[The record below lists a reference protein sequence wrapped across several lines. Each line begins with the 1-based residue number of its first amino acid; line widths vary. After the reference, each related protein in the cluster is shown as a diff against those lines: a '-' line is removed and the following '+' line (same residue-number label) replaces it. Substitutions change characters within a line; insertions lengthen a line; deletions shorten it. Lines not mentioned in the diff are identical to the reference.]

1 MKITRTL
8 LTCALAANLT
18 LAGALAGAQTLR
30 AESGNPATFN
40 SQLATMMSKYASQDH
55 GISIQL
61 NTGQALSMTGVKV
74 GSGRTDLTMIPTEI
88 YTYMGE
94 GSQMYAG
101 MGDQAVK
108 AADNI
113 RSLFGYVHGAYHI
126 FTWAD
131 SGIED
136 WDDIAGKNVYIGPSS
151 SASSLAI
158 EQVIKANTGM
168 SPGQGYNAVTMG
180 WGASG
185 QAFSDGQIDVLVSGS
200 QIGSSSIEQYSLV
213 KPIRFLGVSEAG
225 KASESWQTLMASPAM
240 QALDISKDTYANT
253 VNDDDAIT
261 LLAFTMMTV
270 VNRAMSEEDAY
281 QLTQSFWDNAAEIRS
296 SGPIFKSILIED
308 AFVGVNAPLHQG
320 AYRYYQEQ
328 GVTVPE
334 HLRPVAE

>member
-1 MKITRTL
+1 MKLTTSLLACAITTHL
-8 LTCALAANLT
+8 ALTAPLIQ
-18 LAGALAGAQTLR
+18 AQTLR

-40 SQLATMMSKYASQDH
+40 SQLATMMSKYASQEH
-55 GISIQL
+55 GMSIQL

-74 GSGRTDLTMIPTEI
+74 GSGRIDLTMIPTEL

-108 AADNI
+108 AAENI

-131 SGIED
+131 SGITN
-136 WDDIAGKNVYIGPSS
+136 WSDIAGKNVYIGPSS

-168 SPGQGYNAVTMG
+168 SPGEGYNAITMG

-185 QAFSDGQIDVLVSGS
+185 QAFSDGQIDVLVSGA

-213 KPIRFLGVSEAG
+213 KPIRFLGVTEAG
-225 KASESWQTLMASPAM
+225 KASESWQTLIASPAM
-240 QALDISKDTYANT
+240 QALEINKDTYANT
-253 VNDDDAIT
+253 VNNDDAIT
-261 LLAFTMMTV
+261 LLAFTMMTI
-270 VNRAMSEEDAY
+270 VNRTLSDEDAY
-281 QLTQSFWDNAAEIRS
+281 QLTQSFWDNAAEIRG
-296 SGPIFKSILIED
+296 SGPTFKSILID
-308 AFVGVNAPLHQG
+308 NAFVGVNAPLHQG
-320 AYRYYQEQ
+320 AYRYYLEQ
-328 GVTVPE
+328 GIDVPE
-334 HLRPVAE
+334 HLRPRAE